1 MTRSALFVSLA
12 LSLVLYSGSAQA
24 EASFQFTLAGAQMP
38 GDPNVNGMK
47 LVLLYGEN
55 ESVKGLDLGFASV
68 NVAQNRSGFA
78 AIMGVGTVRGTSSG
92 CAASLMN
99 VHSGQ
104 DTGLNAAFLNIV
116 KTISSGLNLG
126 FVNLTEDYSQVDIG
140 GLSHQSFSVLRR
152 CRPETRAGPSS
163 V

>member
-1 MTRSALFVSLA
+1 
-12 LSLVLYSGSAQA
+12 
-24 EASFQFTLAGAQMP
+24 MP

-78 AIMGVGTVRGTSSG
+78 AIMGLGTVRGTSSG

-140 GLSHQSFSVLRR
+140 GLSVSKRSDTQVGFLNVTDEITNVQIGFLNF
-152 CRPETRAGPSS
+152 AGNGVFP
-163 V
+163 VFPFVNFPKK